1 MVSMETRALEPA
13 PAALPVPERSEAMPD
28 NDHRLTELEIA
39 LTHQQAMLDELS
51 EVLRRQSDEIA
62 LLQRQIAHLSENLTG
77 AGDVEVP
84 PADTRPP
91 HW

>member
-1 MVSMETRALEPA
+1 MPETDLRIK
-13 PAALPVPERSEAMPD
+13 
-28 NDHRLTELEIA
+28 ELEIA

-62 LLQRQIAHLSENLTG
+62 RLQRQIALLAETLAASA
-77 AGDVEVP
+77 AGDIEAP
-84 PADTRPP
+84 PVDTRPP